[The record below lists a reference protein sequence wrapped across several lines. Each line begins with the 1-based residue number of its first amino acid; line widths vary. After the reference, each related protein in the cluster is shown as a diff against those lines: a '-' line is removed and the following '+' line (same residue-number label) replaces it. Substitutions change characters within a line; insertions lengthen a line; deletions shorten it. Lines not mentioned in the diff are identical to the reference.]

1 MNKKNTKSDK
11 DRIIKQLK
19 KSNLNFFMN
28 YNKSQNNIMSTEDIV
43 AYMYYYLT
51 YNQFVDLLKY
61 LGLVEEF
68 DTSPHLRLKEPYGNK
83 QKMYRIFG
91 YIVDEKIYK
100 NDEVIQMVDIF
111 WTQEGRHFIYK
122 GLADLGIYP
131 ILI

>member
-1 MNKKNTKSDK
+1 MKKKNTKSDK
-11 DRIIKQLK
+11 DRVIQQLK
-19 KSNLNFFMN
+19 KSNLNF
-28 YNKSQNNIMSTEDIV
+28 
-43 AYMYYYLT
+43 YMYYYLT

-68 DTSPHLRLKEPYGNK
+68 NTSPHLRLKEPYGNK

-100 NDEVIQMVDIF
+100 NDEVTQIVDIF